1 MDFEI
6 KQAATLLNAIVAQ
19 QTGQTALAAIN
30 NMDDFIS
37 VAETALKTG
46 RDPVI
51 NAISQ
56 VWRDTVFAVRDYDI
70 PLSTLRMTAQRY
82 GNATRKLSPEA
93 RPLEDD
99 EAAKYPVFYDATQTV
114 PTGDGQSVDHYK
126 IRKQKVLQTAF
137 YGSLAYEQ
145 VYTIFRDAFDVA
157 FSNPSEL
164 LRFSQMN
171 ITERMN
177 DRRSYEEA
185 KARALQLNFA
195 AALIDENQSDRVV
208 HLLSEYNTATGIT
221 PALTA
226 TTVYQ
231 PGNFEAFIRW
241 AYARIK
247 TIVGLMAH
255 RSEAFQTVLTG
266 HTVLRHTDAEN
277 VRIALYRPF
286 MEQINTMV
294 LSGLYHNDKMTL
306 PTYEAVDYWQSIDT
320 PAGVNVTP
328 VYTDANGAQ
337 KTGQAVTTG
346 SLIGIIHDKD
356 AIGYAWI
363 NPTSDVTPMNAAGRY
378 YNEFYHA
385 RFTTLSDVTEKG
397 VVLLLD

>member
-19 QTGQTALAAIN
+19 QTGQTALTSIN

-46 RDPVI
+46 RDPVL

-56 VWRDTVFAVRDYDI
+56 VWRNTIFAVRDYDI
-70 PLSTLRMTAQRY
+70 PFSTLRMTAQRY

-93 RPLEDD
+93 MTMEDD
-99 EAAKYPVFYDATQTV
+99 EAAKYPVFYDAAQN
-114 PTGDGQSVDHYK
+114 PPMGDGQSVDHYK

-157 FSNPSEL
+157 FSNPAEL

-171 ITERMN
+171 VTERMN

-185 KARALQLNFA
+185 KACLLQLNFA
-195 AALIDENQSDRVV
+195 AALIHENQSDRVV
-208 HLLSEYNTATGIT
+208 HLLTEYNTATGLS
-221 PALTA
+221 LTA

-231 PGNFEAFIRW
+231 PANFESFIRW

-255 RSEAFQTVLTG
+255 RSEAFQTVITG

-277 VRIALYRPF
+277 VRIALYRPL
-286 MEQINTMV
+286 MEQINSMV

-306 PTYEAVDYWQSIDT
+306 PTYEAIDYWQNINSPADISIM
-320 PAGVNVTP
+320 P

-337 KTGQAVTTG
+337 KTGTFVETDK
-346 SLIGIIHDKD
+346 LVGIIHDKD
-356 AIGYAWI
+356 AIGYSWI
-363 NPTSDVTPMNAAGRY
+363 NPTAAVTPLNAAGLY

-385 RFTTLSDVTEKG
+385 RFATLSDVTEKG
-397 VVLLLD
+397 VVLLMD

>member
-93 RPLEDD
+93 MTMEDD
-99 EAAKYPVFYDATQTV
+99 EAAKYPVFYDAAQN
-114 PTGDGQSVDHYK
+114 PSMGDGQSVDHYK

-145 VYTIFRDAFDVA
+145 VYTIFRDAFDYA
-157 FSNPSEL
+157 FHNPAEL

-171 ITERMN
+171 VTERMN

-208 HLLSEYNTATGIT
+208 HLLSEYNTATGLT
-221 PALTA
+221 LTA
-226 TTVYQ
+226 TSVYQ
-231 PGNFEAFIRW
+231 PANFEAFIRW

-255 RSEAFQTVLTG
+255 RSKAFQTVLTG
-266 HTVLRHTDAEN
+266 HTVLRHTDAAN
-277 VRIALYRPF
+277 VRIALYRPL
-286 MEQINTMV
+286 MEQINSMV

-306 PTYEAVDYWQSIDT
+306 PTYEAIDYWQSIET
-320 PAGVNVTP
+320 PAGVNITP
-328 VYTDANGAQ
+328 VYTGANGAQ
-337 KTGQAVTTG
+337 KTGQAVNTDK
-346 SLIGIIHDKD
+346 LIGIIHDKD

-363 NPTSDVTPMNAAGRY
+363 NPTAAVTPLNAAGLY

-385 RFTTLSDVTEKG
+385 KFCTLSDVSEKG
-397 VVLLLD
+397 VVLLMD

>member
-30 NMDDFIS
+30 NMADFVS

-56 VWRDTVFAVRDYDI
+56 VWRNTVFAVRDYDM

-93 RPLEDD
+93 RTMEDD
-99 EAAKYPVFYDATQTV
+99 EAAKYPVFYDAAQN
-114 PTGDGQSVDHYK
+114 PPLGDGQSVDHYK

-157 FSNPSEL
+157 FSNPAEL

-171 ITERMN
+171 VTERMN

-185 KARALQLNFA
+185 KARALQLNYA

-208 HLLSEYNTATGIT
+208 HLLSEYNTATGLS
-221 PALTA
+221 LTA

-231 PGNFEAFIRW
+231 PANFEAFIRW

-255 RSEAFQTVLTG
+255 RSEAFQTVITG

-277 VRIALYRPF
+277 VRIALYRPL
-286 MEQINTMV
+286 MEQINSMV

-306 PTYEAVDYWQSIDT
+306 PTYEAVDYWQSIET
-320 PAGVNVTP
+320 PAGVNVKP
-328 VYTDANGAQ
+328 VYTGANGAQ
-337 KTGQAVTTG
+337 KTGADVETDK
-346 SLIGIIHDKD
+346 LIGIIHDKD
-356 AIGYAWI
+356 AIGYAWL
-363 NPTSDVTPMNAAGRY
+363 NPTAAVTPLNAAGMY

-385 RFTTLSDVTEKG
+385 RFCTLSDVTEKG
-397 VVLLLD
+397 VVLLMD

>member
-30 NMDDFIS
+30 NMADFVS

-56 VWRDTVFAVRDYDI
+56 VWRNTVFAVRDYDM

-93 RPLEDD
+93 MTMEDD
-99 EAAKYPVFYDATQTV
+99 EAAKYPVFYDATEN
-114 PTGDGQSVDHYK
+114 PPMGDGKSVDHYK

-157 FSNPSEL
+157 FSNPAEL

-171 ITERMN
+171 VTERMN

-185 KARALQLNFA
+185 KARALQLNYA

-208 HLLSEYNTATGIT
+208 HLLTEYNEATGLS
-221 PALTA
+221 LTA
-226 TTVYQ
+226 KSVYQ
-231 PGNFEAFIRW
+231 PANFEAFIRW

-255 RSEAFQTVLTG
+255 RSEAFQTVITG
-266 HTVLRHTDAEN
+266 HPVLRHTDAEN
-277 VRIALYRPF
+277 VRIALYRPL
-286 MEQINTMV
+286 MEQINSMV

-306 PTYEAVDYWQSIDT
+306 PTYEAVDYWQGIDT

-328 VYTDANGAQ
+328 VYTGPNGAQ
-337 KTGQAVTTG
+337 KTGAPVETDK
-346 SLIGIIHDKD
+346 LIGIIHDKD

-363 NPTSDVTPMNAAGRY
+363 NPTAAVTPLNAAGMY

-385 RFTTLSDVTEKG
+385 RFCTLSDVTEKG
-397 VVLLLD
+397 VVLLMD